1 MDLLKIFNH
10 EYGIEVIHGKDKGKY
25 IISDNSD
32 KIVGIQTPPAGKTY
46 TMTWFT
52 NNVNN
57 TDELRKLFAMGTDLD
72 RYRRRLSLMHAYDT
86 QIINLE

>member
-1 MDLLKIFNH
+1 
-10 EYGIEVIHGKDKGKY
+10 
-25 IISDNSD
+25 
-32 KIVGIQTPPAGKTY
+32 
-46 TMTWFT
+46 MTWFT